1 MNLQHVL
8 LQLCTCT
15 WIEIM
20 TCVGL
25 VLYLLYMQSYYL
37 TALTLVLFAPLIGFH
52 FAIERLSGYKADWGQ
67 HRRVYIRASK
77 NKLID

>member
-1 MNLQHVL
+1 MNLQHVS

-25 VLYLLYMQSYYL
+25 VLYLLYMQKL
-37 TALTLVLFAPLIGFH
+37 LLGVDIGVVCAVDRIPLCH
-52 FAIERLSGYKADWGQ
+52 
-67 HRRVYIRASK
+67 
-77 NKLID
+77 